1 VWFEG
6 GLKVG
11 ASKKLLGLIV
21 MGAAIIGMSS
31 VAMAGKGGGG
41 APEASSIALAQSP
54 TAFAAVQP
62 TFGSYV
68 SFTTTYPKSVRIP
81 RIEVLCYQNGSL
93 VYGEGGG
100 VTDQFL
106 LGGSM
111 SLWLQA
117 GGGAADCVANLFY
130 FGSKA
135 GQQTYEWLASTSFSS
150 V

>member
-1 VWFEG
+1 M
-6 GLKVG
+6 G
-11 ASKKLLGLIV
+11 AKKLLGLLV
-21 MGAAIIGMSS
+21 MGAAIVGTSS
-31 VAMAGKGGGG
+31 VAMAARGGGG
-41 APEASSIALAQSP
+41 TTAPAVSSIALAQSS
-54 TAFAAVQP
+54 TARAAVEP
-62 TFGSYV
+62 TFGTYV
-68 SFTTTYPKSVRIP
+68 SFATTYPTNVKNP
-81 RIEVLCYQNGSL
+81 RIEVLCYQNGAL